1 MSPSLFTRG
10 SLYRHLPA
18 TTDIAPAL
26 SLTSAAMGDSGGS
39 PLLRQLYTTGSLENG
54 PAGVRFAIKN
64 RLFDATLVGLRSL
77 TLDGEPVH
85 LGSVTLATGDT
96 SVTATEVS
104 GDAPL
109 PFPLR
114 AVLEVVVDRPPL
126 PEGLHEISAAFTADP
141 FGELA
146 LTVEDAIGK
155 GPSSRPGVPRADD
168 NYSDDVIA
176 ERHAFIESYTGV
188 RPEHIAHYSFDPHV
202 TDGNVE
208 NFVGVAQVPIGL
220 AGPVLVKGEHA
231 DGEFLIPMATAEG
244 TLVASYNRGMKVLNA
259 CGGATVTVVDDCMQ
273 RAPVF
278 VFESA
283 REARDFRTWVDEHF
297 DAIAAAA
304 EATTSIGKLLY
315 IDTYLAARFAFLRFN
330 FSTGDAAGQNM
341 VGRATFAACS
351 WVLEQNDTIRRFY
364 LESNFATD
372 KKASQVNIMR
382 TRGKRVVA
390 EVTIPRSVLASIMR
404 VETDSLAFHA
414 GVANVGSFL
423 AGVNNNGLHSPNG
436 ITAMFIATGQDVAN
450 VSESSAAVVYT
461 DLLPDKS
468 LYLSI
473 TIPSLIVATYGGGT
487 SLATQRECL
496 EILGCYGRDKV
507 YKLAEIVGAV
517 VLAGEISLASA
528 ISSLDWVSSHEQYGR
543 NR

>member
-1 MSPSLFTRG
+1 MSDT
-10 SLYRHLPA
+10 
-18 TTDIAPAL
+18 
-26 SLTSAAMGDSGGS
+26 S
-39 PLLRQLYTTGSLENG
+39 PLLNQLYTVGSLANTFTG
-54 PAGVRFAIKN
+54 FGFSTKN
-64 RLFDATLVGLRSL
+64 RLFDASLAEVLALRVDGTDVDLSRVALEIHGRRLPATEL
-77 TLDGEPVH
+77 TSGEP
-85 LGSVTLATGDT
+85 LA
-96 SVTATEVS
+96 
-104 GDAPL
+104 
-109 PFPLR
+109 FPLR
-114 AVLEVVVDRPPL
+114 GVIDVHVDGDRLSDGQHTLEVRFRA
-126 PEGLHEISAAFTADP
+126 EP

-146 LTVEDAIGK
+146 FAVTDVV
-155 GPSSRPGVPRADD
+155 GPGPTSRPGVPRGED
-168 NYSDDVIA
+168 NYGVEAIA
-176 ERHAFIESYTGV
+176 ARHAFLESATGV
-188 RPEHIAHYSFDPHV
+188 RPTHIAHYSFDPHD
-202 TDGNVE
+202 TEGNVE
-208 NFVGVAQVPIGL
+208 NFIGVAQVPIGL
-220 AGPVLVKGEHA
+220 AGPLLVKGEHA
-231 DGEFLIPMATAEG
+231 QGEFLIPMATAEG

-283 REARDFRTWVDEHF
+283 REARSFRDWVDANVAE
-297 DAIAAAA
+297 IAAAA

-351 WVLEQNDTIRRFY
+351 WILEQTGPVPQTIRRFY

-390 EVTIPRSVLASIMR
+390 EVTIPRQVLASIMR
-404 VETDSLAFHA
+404 VETESLSYHA

-436 ITAMFIATGQDVAN
+436 ITALFIATGQDVAN
-450 VSESSAAVVYT
+450 VAESSAAVVYT
-461 DLLPDKS
+461 DLLPDRS

-473 TIPSLIVATYGGGT
+473 TIPSLIVAAYGGGT

-496 EILGCYGRDKV
+496 EILGCYGRGKV
-507 YKLAEIVGAV
+507 NKLAEIVGAV

>member
-1 MSPSLFTRG
+1 VSD
-10 SLYRHLPA
+10 A
-18 TTDIAPAL
+18 
-26 SLTSAAMGDSGGS
+26 
-39 PLLRQLYTTGSLENG
+39 PLLHHLYTVGSLENVHG
-54 PAGVRFAIKN
+54 GFRFQVKN
-64 RLFDATLVGLRSL
+64 RLFDATLVAVDRLII
-77 TLDGEPVH
+77 DGDDVAIEHVV
-85 LGSVTLATGDT
+85 LEL
-96 SVTATEVS
+96 
-104 GDAPL
+104 GDAEIPAVGL
-109 PFPLR
+109 HDDGIPFPLR
-114 AVLEVVVDRPPL
+114 CVVGVRVTGDPL
-126 PEGLHEISAAFTADP
+126 ADGAHHLVIAFRSDP
-141 FGELA
+141 FGALELEVHDNVA
-146 LTVEDAIGK
+146 Q
-155 GPSSRPGVPRADD
+155 PRPPRAGIPRDVDD
-168 NYSDDVIA
+168 D
-176 ERHAFIESYTGV
+176 YT
-188 RPEHIAHYSFDPHV
+188 PEIIGRRQRYLEEFSGHRLEHVNQYSFDPHV
-202 TDGNVE
+202 TQGNIE
-208 NFVGVAQVPIGL
+208 SFVGVAQVPIGL
-220 AGPVLVKGEHA
+220 AGPLHVRGEHA

-244 TLVASYNRGMKVLNA
+244 TLVASYNRGMKVVNES
-259 CGGATVTVVDDCMQ
+259 GGAICTVVEDCMQ

-278 VFESA
+278 IFESA
-283 REARDFRTWVDEHF
+283 REARDFKLWLDDHVPE
-297 DAIAAAA
+297 IAAAA

-315 IDTYLAARFAFLRFN
+315 IDTYLAAKFAFLRFN

-351 WVLEQNDTIRRFY
+351 WILEQVDTVRRFY

-390 EVTIPRSVLASIMR
+390 EVTIPRRVLTSIMR
-404 VETDSLAFHA
+404 VEPESLFYHS

-450 VSESSAAVVYT
+450 VAESSAGVVYV
-461 DLLPDKS
+461 DLLPDQS

-496 EILGCYGRDKV
+496 ELLDCYGLGKV
-507 YKLAEIVGAV
+507 NKLAEIIAGV

>member
-1 MSPSLFTRG
+1 MSDAPVLAHLYTVG
-10 SLYRHLPA
+10 SLRNVE
-18 TTDIAPAL
+18 D
-26 SLTSAAMGDSGGS
+26 GF
-39 PLLRQLYTTGSLENG
+39 
-54 PAGVRFAIKN
+54 RFEVKN
-64 RLFDATLVGLRSL
+64 RVFDATLLAVDRLSVDGTPLA
-77 TLDGEPVH
+77 LDEVVLEFEHGTVPATA
-85 LGSVTLATGDT
+85 LGAGV
-96 SVTATEVS
+96 
-104 GDAPL
+104 

-114 AVLEVVVDRPPL
+114 TVVGVRVPGPPLSEGGHDLAVEFHSEPFGRLVLAVHDTLASAPLTRTGIPRDRDDDYADEVV
-126 PEGLHEISAAFTADP
+126 TARQ
-141 FGELA
+141 EY
-146 LTVEDAIGK
+146 LTAQ
-155 GPSSRPGVPRADD
+155 
-168 NYSDDVIA
+168 
-176 ERHAFIESYTGV
+176 TGV
-188 RPEHIAHYSFDPHV
+188 SLEHLTHYSFDPHA
-202 TDGNVE
+202 TRGNVE
-208 NFVGVAQVPIGL
+208 SFVGVAQVPIGL
-220 AGPVLVKGEHA
+220 AGPLHIRGEHA
-231 DGEFLIPMATAEG
+231 QGEFLVPLATTEG
-244 TLVASYNRGMKVLNA
+244 TLVASYNRGMKVVNES
-259 CGGATVTVVDDCMQ
+259 GGAICTVVEDCMQ

-278 VFESA
+278 IFEDA
-283 REARDFRTWVDEHF
+283 RGARDFKRWIDEHVSE
-297 DAIAAAA
+297 IAAAA

-315 IDTYLAARFAFLRFN
+315 IDTFLASRFAFLRFN

-351 WVLEQNDTIRRFY
+351 WILEQVDSVRRFY

-390 EVTIPRSVLASIMR
+390 EVTIPRRVLTSIMR
-404 VETDSLAFHA
+404 VEPESLSFHA

-450 VSESSAAVVYT
+450 VAESSAAVVYV
-461 DLLPDKS
+461 DLLPDRS

-487 SLATQRECL
+487 GLPTQRECL
-496 EILGCYGRDKV
+496 QLLGCYGPGTVNKF
-507 YKLAEIVGAV
+507 AEIVAGV